1 MERLAVT
8 LAISLLAAWGDNAGA
23 ADGKPPPWGPFKF
36 GMSSRQVS
44 DLASGAKPI
53 PEPYDGDQT
62 TISVPNVK
70 IEYYTGSMTARFYK
84 DRAYSFDFTVQ
95 NAAEQLAVG
104 RSPQTLGDE
113 AKIQLFCPPVFER
126 SLTALGSSLGRP
138 DELLRP
144 SELTQADRNSP
155 KFSSARW
162 WVGDGVRVLLT
173 SNMRLTAPLQ
183 CTLYIGMH
191 SAPYAKAY
199 VPEIVAPPK

>member
-8 LAISLLAAWGDNAGA
+8 LAISLLAASGDSAGA
-23 ADGKPPPWGPFKF
+23 ADGKLPWGPFKF

-44 DLASGAKPI
+44 DLAGGAKPI

-62 TISVPNVK
+62 TINVPNVK
-70 IEYYTGSMTARFYK
+70 IEYYLGSMTTRFYK
-84 DRAYSFDFTVQ
+84 DRAYAFDFMVA

-104 RSPQTLGDE
+104 RSPQPLGDE

-138 DELLRP
+138 DELLR
-144 SELTQADRNSP
+144 SGELTQADRNSP

-162 WVGDGVRVLLT
+162 WTGDGVRVLLT

-191 SAPYAKAY
+191 STPHAKAY
-199 VPEIVAPPK
+199 VPEIVVAPK